1 MNQVLVIS
9 WRGGPADAGH
19 QIVSERRDKKTF
31 FCGCVPMEVL
41 LSETV
46 TV

>member
-1 MNQVLVIS
+1 MQAIKLS
-9 WRGGPADAGH
+9 LRGE
-19 QIVSERRDKKTF
+19 IKKTF